1 MYISSLESICVIKKL
16 FHNNVGLKNLLLLQ
30 INKSLFVTFTIFVF
44 FFLIQKYMIYPIEK
58 YLFPSYLIDKA
69 SILYLPHAIR
79 IIAYYVLGFKALI
92 PIFISQCFTFIYLN
106 NGDVIETII
115 LSASSTFTIYLG
127 FQFFKHFKN
136 QASFNLDEIVDWKKI
151 ILIGT
156 MVSIIN
162 STVGSLYFFTFDSK
176 IDIDLILNLRFIMG
190 DIFGLLFG
198 MFLFIFILKFSG
210 LWMTNVKYKS
220 K

>member
-1 MYISSLESICVIKKL
+1 MLKKI
-16 FHNNVGLKNLLLLQ
+16 FQNNVRLKNLLLMQ
-30 INKSLFVTFTIFVF
+30 INMSLFVTFIIFVF

-79 IIAYYVLGFKALI
+79 IIAYYVLGFRALI

-136 QASFNLDEIVDWKKI
+136 QVLFYLDDIVDWKKI

-156 MVSIIN
+156 IVSIIN
-162 STVGSLYFFTFDSK
+162 SSVGSLYFFSFDSK

-190 DIFGLLFG
+190 DIFGLFFG
-198 MFLFIFILKFSG
+198 MFLFIFVLKFLG

>member
-1 MYISSLESICVIKKL
+1 MLKKI
-16 FHNNVGLKNLLLLQ
+16 FQNNVRLKNLLLMQ
-30 INKSLFVTFTIFVF
+30 INMSLFVTFIIFVF

-69 SILYLPHAIR
+69 SILYLPHAVR

-106 NGDVIETII
+106 NGDIIETII

-136 QASFNLDEIVDWKKI
+136 QVLFYLDDIVDWKKI

-156 MVSIIN
+156 IVSIIN
-162 STVGSLYFFTFDSK
+162 SSVGSLYFFSFDSK

-190 DIFGLLFG
+190 DIFGLFFG
-198 MFLFIFILKFSG
+198 MFLFIFVLKFLG

>member
-1 MYISSLESICVIKKL
+1 MIKKL
-16 FHNNVGLKNLLLLQ
+16 FQNKVELKNLLLLQ
-30 INKSLFVTFTIFVF
+30 INMSLFVTFTIFVF
-44 FFLIQKYMIYPIEK
+44 FFLIQKHMIYPIEK

-69 SILYLPHAIR
+69 SILYLPHAVR
-79 IIAYYVLGFKALI
+79 IIAYYVLGFRALI

-115 LSASSTFTIYLG
+115 LSATSTFTIYLG

-136 QASFNLDEIVDWKKI
+136 QASYNLDEIVDWKKI

-198 MFLFIFILKFSG
+198 MFLFILVLKFSG
-210 LWMTNVKYKS
+210 LWIRNVKYKS

>member
-1 MYISSLESICVIKKL
+1 MIKKL
-16 FHNNVGLKNLLLLQ
+16 LLPP
-30 INKSLFVTFTIFVF
+30 IDMSLFITFTIFVF

-127 FQFFKHFKN
+127 FELFKNFKN
-136 QASFNLDEIVDWKKI
+136 QVSFNVDEIVDWKKI

-162 STVGSLYFFTFDSK
+162 STVGSLYFFIFDSK
-176 IDIDLILNLRFIMG
+176 IDIDLILNLRFIVG
-190 DIFGLLFG
+190 DIFGLIFG
-198 MFLFIFILKFSG
+198 MFLFIIVLKFSA
-210 LWMTNVKYKS
+210 LWIRNVK
-220 K
+220 

>member
-1 MYISSLESICVIKKL
+1 MLKKI
-16 FHNNVGLKNLLLLQ
+16 FQNNVRLKNLLLMQ
-30 INKSLFVTFTIFVF
+30 INMSIFVTFIIFVF

-69 SILYLPHAIR
+69 SILYLPHAVR

-106 NGDVIETII
+106 NGDIIETII

-136 QASFNLDEIVDWKKI
+136 QVLFYLDDIVDWKKI

-156 MVSIIN
+156 IVSIIN
-162 STVGSLYFFTFDSK
+162 SSVGSLYFFSFDSK

-190 DIFGLLFG
+190 DIFGLFFG
-198 MFLFIFILKFSG
+198 MFLFIFVLKFLG

>member
-1 MYISSLESICVIKKL
+1 MIKKL
-16 FHNNVGLKNLLLLQ
+16 FQNKVELKNLLLLQ
-30 INKSLFVTFTIFVF
+30 INMSLFVTFTIFVF
-44 FFLIQKYMIYPIEK
+44 FFLIQKHMIYPIEK

-69 SILYLPHAIR
+69 SILYLPHAVR
-79 IIAYYVLGFKALI
+79 IIAYYVLGFRALI

-190 DIFGLLFG
+190 DIFGLFFG
-198 MFLFIFILKFSG
+198 MFLFIFVLKFLG

>member
-1 MYISSLESICVIKKL
+1 MLKKI
-16 FHNNVGLKNLLLLQ
+16 FQNNVRLKNLLLMQ
-30 INKSLFVTFTIFVF
+30 INMSLFVTFTIFVF

-69 SILYLPHAIR
+69 SILYLPHAVR
-79 IIAYYVLGFKALI
+79 IIAYYVLGFRALI

-198 MFLFIFILKFSG
+198 MFLFILVLKFSG
-210 LWMTNVKYKS
+210 LWIRNVKYKS

>member
-1 MYISSLESICVIKKL
+1 MIKKL
-16 FHNNVGLKNLLLLQ
+16 LLPP
-30 INKSLFVTFTIFVF
+30 IDMSLFITFTIFVF

-127 FQFFKHFKN
+127 FELFKNFKN
-136 QASFNLDEIVDWKKI
+136 QVSFNVDEIVDWKKI

-162 STVGSLYFFTFDSK
+162 STVGSLYFFIFDSK
-176 IDIDLILNLRFIMG
+176 IDIDLILNLRFIVG
-190 DIFGLLFG
+190 DIFGLIFG
-198 MFLFIFILKFSG
+198 MFLFIIVLKFSV
-210 LWMTNVKYKS
+210 LWIRNVK
-220 K
+220 

>member
-1 MYISSLESICVIKKL
+1 MLKKI
-16 FHNNVGLKNLLLLQ
+16 FQNNVRLKNLLLMQ
-30 INKSLFVTFTIFVF
+30 INMSLFVTFTIFVF

-69 SILYLPHAIR
+69 SILYLPHAVR

-198 MFLFIFILKFSG
+198 MFLFILVLKFSG
-210 LWMTNVKYKS
+210 LWIRNVKYKS

>member
-1 MYISSLESICVIKKL
+1 MESICVIKKL
-16 FHNNVGLKNLLLLQ
+16 FQNKVELKNLLLLQ
-30 INKSLFVTFTIFVF
+30 INMSLFVTFTIFVF
-44 FFLIQKYMIYPIEK
+44 FFLIQKHMIYPIEK

-69 SILYLPHAIR
+69 SILYLPHAVR
-79 IIAYYVLGFKALI
+79 IIAYYVLGFRALI

-115 LSASSTFTIYLG
+115 LSATSTFTIYLG
-127 FQFFKHFKN
+127 FQFFRHFKN
-136 QASFNLDEIVDWKKI
+136 QASYNLDEIVDWKKI

-198 MFLFIFILKFSG
+198 MFLFILVLKFSG
-210 LWMTNVKYKS
+210 LWIRNVKYKS

>member
-1 MYISSLESICVIKKL
+1 MIKKL
-16 FHNNVGLKNLLLLQ
+16 FQNKVELKNLLLLQ
-30 INKSLFVTFTIFVF
+30 INMSLFVTFTIFVF
-44 FFLIQKYMIYPIEK
+44 FFLIQKHMIYPIEK

-69 SILYLPHAIR
+69 SILYLPHAVR
-79 IIAYYVLGFKALI
+79 IIAYYVLGFRALI

-115 LSASSTFTIYLG
+115 LSATSTFTIYLG
-127 FQFFKHFKN
+127 FQFFRHFKN
-136 QASFNLDEIVDWKKI
+136 QASYNLDEIVDWKKI

-198 MFLFIFILKFSG
+198 MFLFILVLKFLG
-210 LWMTNVKYKS
+210 LWIRNVKSKS

>member
-1 MYISSLESICVIKKL
+1 MIKKL
-16 FHNNVGLKNLLLLQ
+16 FQNKVELKNLLLLQ
-30 INKSLFVTFTIFVF
+30 INMSLFVTFTIFVF
-44 FFLIQKYMIYPIEK
+44 FFLIQKHMIYPIEK

-69 SILYLPHAIR
+69 SILYLPHAVR
-79 IIAYYVLGFKALI
+79 IIAYYVLGFRALI

-115 LSASSTFTIYLG
+115 LSATSTFTIYLG

-198 MFLFIFILKFSG
+198 MFLFILVLKFLG
-210 LWMTNVKYKS
+210 LWIRNVKYKS

>member
-1 MYISSLESICVIKKL
+1 MLKKI
-16 FHNNVGLKNLLLLQ
+16 FQNNVRLKNLLLMQ
-30 INKSLFVTFTIFVF
+30 INMSLFVTFIIFVF

-69 SILYLPHAIR
+69 SILYLPHAVR

-106 NGDVIETII
+106 NGDIIETII

-136 QASFNLDEIVDWKKI
+136 QVLFNLDEIVDWKKI

-198 MFLFIFILKFSG
+198 MFLFILVLKFSG
-210 LWMTNVKYKS
+210 LWIRNVKYKS

>member
-1 MYISSLESICVIKKL
+1 MIKKL
-16 FHNNVGLKNLLLLQ
+16 FQNKVELKNLLLLQ
-30 INKSLFVTFTIFVF
+30 INMSLFVTFTIFVF
-44 FFLIQKYMIYPIEK
+44 FFLIQKHMIYPIEK

-69 SILYLPHAIR
+69 SILYLPHAVR
-79 IIAYYVLGFKALI
+79 IIAYYVLGFRALI

-115 LSASSTFTIYLG
+115 LSATSTFTIYLG
-127 FQFFKHFKN
+127 FQFFRHFKN
-136 QASFNLDEIVDWKKI
+136 QASYNLDEIVDWKKI

-198 MFLFIFILKFSG
+198 MFLFILVLKFLG
-210 LWMTNVKYKS
+210 LWIRNVKYKS

>member
-1 MYISSLESICVIKKL
+1 MIKKL
-16 FHNNVGLKNLLLLQ
+16 LLPP
-30 INKSLFVTFTIFVF
+30 INMSLFITFTIFVF

-69 SILYLPHAIR
+69 SILYLPHAVR

-115 LSASSTFTIYLG
+115 LSSSSTFTIYLG

-136 QASFNLDEIVDWKKI
+136 QFLFNLDDIVDWKKI

-156 MVSIIN
+156 IVSIIN

>member
-1 MYISSLESICVIKKL
+1 MIKKL
-16 FHNNVGLKNLLLLQ
+16 LLPP
-30 INKSLFVTFTIFVF
+30 IDMSLFITFTIFVF

-79 IIAYYVLGFKALI
+79 IIAYYVLWFKALI
-92 PIFISQCFTFIYLN
+92 PIFISQCFTFIFLN

-127 FQFFKHFKN
+127 FQFFKNFKN
-136 QASFNLDEIVDWKKI
+136 QISFNFDDIVDWKI
-151 ILIGT
+151 IIIIGII
-156 MVSIIN
+156 VSIIN

-176 IDIDLILNLRFIMG
+176 IKIDLILNLRFIIG
-190 DIFGLLFG
+190 DTFGLIFG
-198 MFLFIFILKFSG
+198 MFLFILIIKFLG
-210 LWMTNVKYKS
+210 LWTKNVKYKS
-220 K
+220 KWIC

>member
-1 MYISSLESICVIKKL
+1 MIKKL
-16 FHNNVGLKNLLLLQ
+16 FKNIVGLKYLLLLQ
-30 INKSLFVTFTIFVF
+30 INMSLFFTFTIFVF
-44 FFLIQKYMIYPIEK
+44 FFLIQKHMIYPIEK

-69 SILYLPHAIR
+69 SILYLPHAVR

-198 MFLFIFILKFSG
+198 MFLFIMVLKFSG
-210 LWMTNVKYKS
+210 LWIRNVKYKS

>member
-1 MYISSLESICVIKKL
+1 VIKKL
-16 FHNNVGLKNLLLLQ
+16 FQNKVELKNLLLLQ
-30 INKSLFVTFTIFVF
+30 INMSLFVTFTIFVF
-44 FFLIQKYMIYPIEK
+44 FFLIQKHMIYPIEK

-69 SILYLPHAIR
+69 SILYLPHAVR
-79 IIAYYVLGFKALI
+79 IIAYYVLGFRALI

-115 LSASSTFTIYLG
+115 LSATSTFTIYLG
-127 FQFFKHFKN
+127 FQFFRHFKN
-136 QASFNLDEIVDWKKI
+136 QASYNLDEIVDWKKI

-198 MFLFIFILKFSG
+198 MFLFILVLKFLG
-210 LWMTNVKYKS
+210 LWIRNVKSKS

>member
-1 MYISSLESICVIKKL
+1 MLKKI
-16 FHNNVGLKNLLLLQ
+16 FQNNVRLKNLLLMQ
-30 INKSLFVTFTIFVF
+30 INMSLFVTFTIFVF

-69 SILYLPHAIR
+69 SILYLPHAVR

-115 LSASSTFTIYLG
+115 LSSSSTFTIYLG

-136 QASFNLDEIVDWKKI
+136 QFLFNLDDIVDWKKI

-156 MVSIIN
+156 IVSIIN
-162 STVGSLYFFTFDSK
+162 STVGSLYFFIFDSK

-190 DIFGLLFG
+190 DIFGLFFG
-198 MFLFIFILKFSG
+198 MFLFIFVLKFLG

>member
-1 MYISSLESICVIKKL
+1 MIKKL
-16 FHNNVGLKNLLLLQ
+16 LLPP
-30 INKSLFVTFTIFVF
+30 IDMSLFITFTIFVF

-127 FQFFKHFKN
+127 FQLFKNFKN
-136 QASFNLDEIVDWKKI
+136 QVSFNVDEIVDWKKI

-162 STVGSLYFFTFDSK
+162 STVGSLYFFIFDSK
-176 IDIDLILNLRFIMG
+176 IDIDLILNLRFIVG
-190 DIFGLLFG
+190 DIFGLIFG
-198 MFLFIFILKFSG
+198 MFLFIIVLKFSV
-210 LWMTNVKYKS
+210 LWIRNVK
-220 K
+220 

>member
-1 MYISSLESICVIKKL
+1 MIKKL
-16 FHNNVGLKNLLLLQ
+16 L
-30 INKSLFVTFTIFVF
+30 IPPIDMSLFITFTIFVF

-127 FQFFKHFKN
+127 FELFKNFKN
-136 QASFNLDEIVDWKKI
+136 QVSFNVDEIVDWKKI

-162 STVGSLYFFTFDSK
+162 STVGSLYFFIFDSK
-176 IDIDLILNLRFIMG
+176 IDIDLILNLRFIVG
-190 DIFGLLFG
+190 DIFGLIFG
-198 MFLFIFILKFSG
+198 MFLFIIVLKFSA
-210 LWMTNVKYKS
+210 LWIRNVK
-220 K
+220 

>member
-1 MYISSLESICVIKKL
+1 MIKKL
-16 FHNNVGLKNLLLLQ
+16 FQNKVELKNLLLLQ
-30 INKSLFVTFTIFVF
+30 INMSLFVTFTIFVF
-44 FFLIQKYMIYPIEK
+44 FFLIQKHMIYPIEK

-69 SILYLPHAIR
+69 SILYLPHAVR
-79 IIAYYVLGFKALI
+79 IIAYYVLGFRALI

-162 STVGSLYFFTFDSK
+162 STVGSLYFFTFDSN

-190 DIFGLLFG
+190 DIFGLFFG
-198 MFLFIFILKFSG
+198 MFLFIFVLKFLG

>member
-1 MYISSLESICVIKKL
+1 MIKKL
-16 FHNNVGLKNLLLLQ
+16 FQNKVELKNLLLLQ
-30 INKSLFVTFTIFVF
+30 INMSLFVTFTIFVF
-44 FFLIQKYMIYPIEK
+44 FFLIQKHMIYPIEK

-69 SILYLPHAIR
+69 SILYLPHAVR
-79 IIAYYVLGFKALI
+79 IIAYYVLGFRALI

-115 LSASSTFTIYLG
+115 LSATSTFTIYLG
-127 FQFFKHFKN
+127 FQFFRHFKN
-136 QASFNLDEIVDWKKI
+136 QASYNLDEIVDWKKI

-198 MFLFIFILKFSG
+198 MFLFILVLKFSG
-210 LWMTNVKYKS
+210 LWIRNVKYKS

>member
-1 MYISSLESICVIKKL
+1 MCD
-16 FHNNVGLKNLLLLQ
+16 KN
-30 INKSLFVTFTIFVF
+30 IIITTNDMSLFITFTIFVF

-69 SILYLPHAIR
+69 SILYLPHAVR
-79 IIAYYVLGFKALI
+79 IIAYYVLGFRALI

-127 FQFFKHFKN
+127 FELFKNFKN
-136 QASFNLDEIVDWKKI
+136 QVSFNVDEIVDWKKI

-162 STVGSLYFFTFDSK
+162 STVGSLYFFIFDSK
-176 IDIDLILNLRFIMG
+176 IDIDLILNLRFIVG
-190 DIFGLLFG
+190 DIFGLIFG
-198 MFLFIFILKFSG
+198 MFLFIIVLKFSA
-210 LWMTNVKYKS
+210 LWIRNVK
-220 K
+220 